1 MKGNIH
7 LYEKQL
13 WSLNI
18 INYIVIKK
26 TICYENTIFFVTNT
40 TEIKLLGRKKYIYN
54 IYFVLIE
61 ILILSKS
68 IKYQNALKLLK
79 STKY

>member
-1 MKGNIH
+1 LKGNIH

-18 INYIVIKK
+18 INYIVIRK